1 MHRNEAMPPVV
12 AVSAHVISNVHL
24 NLKKLTS
31 ANTARYAST
40 TCFCKQHPRAA
51 NISNKQ
57 RGRRVIYTSH
67 RNNKLQAPHQ
77 ATVSEQKKKKV
88 VKAGKEKAT
97 HTINN
102 KKRYSQHSFILFLP
116 ISSTKVFLLILLLF
130 KGGQALLTVRE
141 HMGKHT
147 HTYKEKKQV
156 HK

>member
-1 MHRNEAMPPVV
+1 MNDTFFFLTMLLLVHYYKFALYNFLHRNEAMPPVV

-24 NLKKLTS
+24 ILKKLTS
-31 ANTARYAST
+31 ANTARYASA

-77 ATVSEQKKKKV
+77 ATVSEQKKKKKV
-88 VKAGKEKAT
+88 VKAEKEKAT

-102 KKRYSQHSFILFLP
+102 KKGIHNTLSFYSCQFQVQKLF
-116 ISSTKVFLLILLLF
+116 
-130 KGGQALLTVRE
+130 
-141 HMGKHT
+141 
-147 HTYKEKKQV
+147 Y
-156 HK
+156 

>member
-1 MHRNEAMPPVV
+1 M
-12 AVSAHVISNVHL
+12 
-24 NLKKLTS
+24 
-31 ANTARYAST
+31 
-40 TCFCKQHPRAA
+40 
-51 NISNKQ
+51 
-57 RGRRVIYTSH
+57 
-67 RNNKLQAPHQ
+67 
-77 ATVSEQKKKKV
+77 

-116 ISSTKVFLLILLLF
+116 ISSTKVSLLILLLF